1 MRAKSH
7 LCAAYL
13 YFAKFPVLAR
23 LKKKESN
30 MIRHYISV
38 LAVIFLG
45 HSLFFADSASSQ
57 LLSQSVSE
65 EELRSALE
73 VQSRNENTLFD
84 NPGVVAVGVG
94 LTEDGSGPAVHVY
107 VNTDAPGASAS
118 AISSRINGVPVRV
131 FETDEIMALDA
142 PPGSNHKQTFA
153 PPVPMGV
160 STGSVSI
167 SGGFVTIGTLGYRV
181 FRLGQPNN
189 VGYIT
194 NNHVAGSSGANLC
207 PAMINPANLPPFRLA
222 QCQPSLADGGGCV
235 SSVGNLVQAI
245 PILMGALYQN
255 TVDAAFVKSNRNLV
269 NKTILDIGNPSPQ
282 LQAPD
287 VNLTVWK
294 SGRTTGFT
302 QGTIQSINVTE
313 IVSYGACGVAKF
325 VGQIAIVPG
334 TFSGAGDSGS
344 PVLGDTDSSGRRR
357 PVGLLFAGSSA
368 VTFAN
373 RISDVLGALHSAID
387 TR

>member
-1 MRAKSH
+1 
-7 LCAAYL
+7 
-13 YFAKFPVLAR
+13 
-23 LKKKESN
+23 
-30 MIRHYISV
+30 MIKHCISF

-45 HSLFFADSASSQ
+45 HSLFFTVSASSQ
-57 LLSQSVSE
+57 IVSQLVSE
-65 EELRSALE
+65 EELRPAIE
-73 VQSRNENTLFD
+73 VQRRNENEIFD

-107 VNTDAPGASAS
+107 LNTDAPGASAS

-131 FETDEIMALDA
+131 FETDEIQALDG
-142 PPGSNHKQTFA
+142 PPGNNHKHTFA

-160 STGSVSI
+160 STGSVGI
-167 SGGFVTIGTLGYRV
+167 SGGFVKIGTLGYRV

-207 PAMINPANLPPFRLA
+207 PAMINPENLPPFRLA
-222 QCQPSLADGGGCV
+222 QCQPSLADGVGCA
-235 SSVGNLVQAI
+235 SSIGNLVQAV
-245 PILMGALYQN
+245 PIIMGGFYQN

-269 NKTILDIGNPSPQ
+269 NKTILDIGDPSPQ
-282 LQAPD
+282 LQAPA
-287 VNLTVWK
+287 VNLTVRK

-313 IVSYGACGVAKF
+313 TVSYGVCGVAKF

-334 TFSGAGDSGS
+334 AFSEAGDSGS
-344 PVLGDTDSSGRRR
+344 PILGDTDSSGRRR
-357 PVGLLFAGSSA
+357 PVGLLFAGSSS

-387 TR
+387 TK